1 MNIWLWVLCGV
12 LLAVIVGLCV
22 KIHLLRRSARELREE
37 FAARLTADTNM
48 TIGISSR
55 DRRMRELA
63 DDLNTQLYLLREQ
76 RRRYVQGDYELKQA
90 VTNLSHDLRTPL
102 TAISGYLDLLERE
115 EKSPTADRYLDV
127 IAERTGMM
135 KKLTEE
141 LFQYLVILS
150 AEGERYTRRES
161 VDLTSSL
168 EESLAA
174 FYGVLTEK
182 GIQPQVDLPGVPVV
196 RELNR
201 DALARVFSNILNN
214 AAKYS
219 VGDLAVALT
228 PEGEIC
234 FANSAPSLDAVQA
247 GRLFERFYTV
257 ESGQD
262 STGLGLSIART
273 LVQQMGGSISAH
285 FEGGRLTIRLDFP
298 VSPDRQGKSFREA
311 K

>member
-1 MNIWLWVLCGV
+1 MNIWLWVLCGA

-63 DDLNTQLYLLREQ
+63 DDLNTQLHLLREQ
-76 RRRYVQGDYELKQA
+76 RRRYVQGDREIRQA

-102 TAISGYLDLLERE
+102 TAISGYLDLLGRE
-115 EKSPTADRYLDV
+115 AKSPAADRYLDV
-127 IAERTGMM
+127 IAERTRMM

-141 LFQYLVILS
+141 LFQYSVILS

-161 VDLTSSL
+161 MDLVSSL

-182 GIQPQVDLPGVPVV
+182 GIQSQIDLPEVPVV

-219 VGDLAVALT
+219 AGDLAVALT

-273 LVQQMGGSISAH
+273 LVQQMGGSISAY
-285 FEGGRLTIRLDFP
+285 FQDGRLIIRLDFP
-298 VSPDRQGKSFREA
+298 ASHNR
-311 K
+311 

>member
-1 MNIWLWVLCGV
+1 MCIWPWALCGV
-12 LLAVIVGLCV
+12 LLAIIGGLGV
-22 KIHLLRRSARELREE
+22 KVYLLRKSAREIRESL
-37 FAARLTADTNM
+37 ADRLTADTNRV
-48 TIGISSR
+48 IAISGR
-55 DRRMRELA
+55 DRRMCELA
-63 DDLNTQLYLLREQ
+63 DDINIQLRLLREQ

-115 EKSPTADRYLDV
+115 EKSPTVDRYLGV
-127 IAERTGMM
+127 IAERTQTM

-141 LFQYLVILS
+141 LFQYSIILS
-150 AEGERYTRRES
+150 AEGERYARRDP
-161 VDLTSSL
+161 VDLSAAL

-182 GIQPQVDLPGVPVV
+182 GIEPHVALPGASVV

-201 DALARVFSNILNN
+201 DALMRVFSNILNN

-219 VGDLAVALT
+219 GGDLAVTLT
-228 PEGEIC
+228 PAGEIR
-234 FANSAPSLDAVQA
+234 FANSAPSLDAVRAEQ
-247 GRLFERFYTV
+247 LFDRFYTV

-273 LVQQMGGSISAH
+273 LVQQMGGSISTAYQD
-285 FEGGRLTIRLDFP
+285 GRLTIRVDFP
-298 VSPDRQGKSFREA
+298 EEVDGNISET
-311 K
+311 

>member
-1 MNIWLWVLCGV
+1 MNIWLWVLCGA

-63 DDLNTQLYLLREQ
+63 DDLNTQLHLLREQ
-76 RRRYVQGDYELKQA
+76 RRRYVQGDREIRQA

-102 TAISGYLDLLERE
+102 TAISGYLDLLGRE
-115 EKSPTADRYLDV
+115 AKSPAADRYLDV
-127 IAERTGMM
+127 IAERTRMM

-141 LFQYLVILS
+141 LFQYSVILS

-161 VDLTSSL
+161 MDLVSSL

-182 GIQPQVDLPGVPVV
+182 GIQPQIDLPEVPVV

-219 VGDLAVALT
+219 AGDLAVALT

-285 FEGGRLTIRLDFP
+285 FQDGRLIIRLDFP
-298 VSPDRQGKSFREA
+298 ASHNR
-311 K
+311 